1 MKLDIEE
8 NRKFA
13 NYSTLEYILRILW
26 DLFSPLFY
34 LSPRN
39 FFFWRSFLLRI
50 FGAHIGKNVHI
61 YPSAKIY
68 LPWKLSVGDYSSIG
82 EWTLIYNLG
91 PVIIGNSV
99 TISHLS
105 HLCAG
110 THQYNI
116 SSLPLQKLPIVIKD
130 NVWLCTEAFIG
141 PNCTIGEGTVVG
153 ARSVVLK
160 SLDDWLVVG
169 GNPARIIKKRII
181 N

>member
-1 MKLDIEE
+1 MS
-8 NRKFA
+8 
-13 NYSTLEYILRILW
+13 NYSRLEYILRILW
-26 DLFSPLFY
+26 ELASPLFY

-39 FFFWRSFLLRI
+39 FFGWRSFLLRL

-68 LPWKLSVGDYSSIG
+68 LPWNLSVGDYSSIG
-82 EWTLIYNLG
+82 EWVLIYNLG
-91 PVIIGNSV
+91 PIIIGDCV

-110 THQYNI
+110 THQYDLPN
-116 SSLPLQKLPIVIKD
+116 LPLKRLPIIIKD
-130 NVWLCTEAFIG
+130 NVWLCTEVFIG
-141 PNCTIGEGTVVG
+141 PNCTIGKGTVVG

-160 SLDDWLVVG
+160 NLDNWLVVG

-181 N
+181 NEI